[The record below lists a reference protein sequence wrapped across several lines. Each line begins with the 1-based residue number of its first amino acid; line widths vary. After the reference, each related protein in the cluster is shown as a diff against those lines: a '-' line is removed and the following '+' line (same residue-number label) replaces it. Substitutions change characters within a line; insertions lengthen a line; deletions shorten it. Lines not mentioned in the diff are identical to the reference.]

1 MLEEVLETLRLA
13 SCLPEPESP
22 YRLLNPK
29 TRGPMRSELVYSAG
43 IKIANRFLLAT
54 VAIKAVRKLHIST
67 TRTEDTANVV
77 FVDVAAGRYT
87 DVCMPE
93 ILPQA
98 AIESLIVDPFVV
110 SAA

>member
-1 MLEEVLETLRLA
+1 
-13 SCLPEPESP
+13 
-22 YRLLNPK
+22 
-29 TRGPMRSELVYSAG
+29 MRSELVYSAG

-87 DVCMPE
+87 DVSMPE
-93 ILPQA
+93 IAPSICARNA
-98 AIESLIVDPFVV
+98 API
-110 SAA
+110 AAPASRRAICTSRSRFAPSTSR

>member
-1 MLEEVLETLRLA
+1 
-13 SCLPEPESP
+13 
-22 YRLLNPK
+22 
-29 TRGPMRSELVYSAG
+29 MRSELVYSAG

-87 DVCMPE
+87 DVSMPE
-93 ILPQA
+93 IVPQA
-98 AIESLIVDPFVV
+98 AMEPLIVDPFAV

>member
-1 MLEEVLETLRLA
+1 
-13 SCLPEPESP
+13 
-22 YRLLNPK
+22 
-29 TRGPMRSELVYSAG
+29 MRSELVYSAG

-67 TRTEDTANVV
+67 TRTEDTTNVV

-87 DVCMPE
+87 DVHMPE

-98 AIESLIVDPFVV
+98 AIEPLIVDPFVV